1 MMMHYASEGQQ
12 ALANRVEIR
21 GAIEAFFTSASHQ
34 ECFFFLAA
42 CFL

>member
-1 MMMHYASEGQQ
+1 MVHYASEGLQ
-12 ALANRVEIR
+12 ALANRMEIR

-34 ECFFFLAA
+34 KMFFFLAA